1 MIVNLSTPQ
10 NNFFERTDT
19 LKRYYD
25 DIRKYMPLDLSDEL
39 EYIKTYHSTT
49 NKIEKERIKN
59 IILCANQRFALGVAR
74 RWATND
80 NIMDLI
86 SEANIGMIEA
96 LNDFDYT
103 KGVRFI
109 TFAVHY
115 IRRSINAYMIKNGS
129 TVRKNNIAKTYH
141 LIAQATNKFMQREF
155 RQPTL
160 EELTELLKNEYNVEL
175 KDVNDVATLQMASID
190 EDYGSDDEDTNMAT
204 MMAFNSYS
212 ASFNDCEKQT
222 NYDFIKKLVQ
232 SALKKLST
240 KEQEVVKYAF
250 GIGHSR
256 EYELNEIAEKMNFS
270 SERIRQLKISALEK
284 MKREY
289 SNIIST
295 I

>member
-10 NNFFERTDT
+10 NNYFERTDT

-25 DIRKYMPLDLSDEL
+25 DIRKYMPLELSEEL
-39 EYIKTYHSTT
+39 ELIKTYHSTL
-49 NKIEKERIKN
+49 NKSEKEKIKN

-129 TVRKNNIAKTYH
+129 IVRKNNIAKTYH
-141 LIAQATNKFMQREF
+141 LTAQATNKFMQREC

-160 EELTELLKNEYNVEL
+160 EELTELLKNEYNVDL
-175 KDVNDVATLQMASID
+175 KDVNDVATLQMSSID
-190 EDYGSDDEDTNMAT
+190 EDYGCDDEDTNMAT
-204 MMAFNSYS
+204 MMAFNNYS

-222 NYDFIKKLVQ
+222 NNEFSKKLVQ
-232 SALKKLST
+232 SVLKKLS
-240 KEQEVVKYAF
+240 KNEQEVVKYVF

-284 MKREY
+284 MRREY
-289 SNIIST
+289 SKIISC